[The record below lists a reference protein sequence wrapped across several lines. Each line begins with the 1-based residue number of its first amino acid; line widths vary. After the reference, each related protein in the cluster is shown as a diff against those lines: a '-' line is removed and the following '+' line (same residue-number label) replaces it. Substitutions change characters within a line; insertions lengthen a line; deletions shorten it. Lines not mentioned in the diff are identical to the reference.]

1 MRRGKYGKR
10 VWYGTSVSIGSSGL
24 HSLRAMFAV
33 ILLLIA
39 AGALSG
45 GTHDPS
51 VAHAAS
57 ASSIVKPAKQ
67 YPFPNGFVYVD
78 EVIPAARF
86 DIRYYGEDNFVGRRI
101 AGYKAPYAILTRQ
114 AADALKKV
122 SDEVASKGY
131 GIKIYDA
138 YRPQKAVNDF
148 IAWSKESSDIKMK
161 QRYYP
166 RLDKKNLFRLGF
178 IATKSGHS
186 RGSTVDITL
195 VNLRTGKLVDM
206 GGPHDFFGELSYYNY
221 PLLTNTQKQ
230 NRKLLKDAMEQAGF
244 KGYSKEW
251 WHFTLVDE
259 PYPHTYFNFDVK

>member
-1 MRRGKYGKR
+1 MRSGEYEKR
-10 VWYGTSVSIGSSGL
+10 VWYGTSVSNGSSGL
-24 HSLRAMFAV
+24 CSFRAIFAV

-39 AGALSG
+39 AGALLG
-45 GTHDPS
+45 GTHGS
-51 VAHAAS
+51 SKAHA

-67 YPFPNGFVYVD
+67 YPFPKGFVYVD

-101 AGYKAPYAILTRQ
+101 AGYKAPYAILTRK
-114 AADALKKV
+114 ATDALKKV

-221 PLLTNTQKQ
+221 PLLTNAQKQ